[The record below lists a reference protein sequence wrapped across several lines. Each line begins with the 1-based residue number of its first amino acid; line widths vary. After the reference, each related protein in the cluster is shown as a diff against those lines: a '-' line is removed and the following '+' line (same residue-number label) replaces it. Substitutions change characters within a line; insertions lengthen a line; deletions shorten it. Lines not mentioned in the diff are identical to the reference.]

1 MKPLKI
7 ALIGLDTSHS
17 IEFPRRMQAP
27 DCKPELKVAGLE
39 AVSCL
44 SFMTP
49 FTDAGILQKRREQ
62 LEQWGVRVTE
72 DFAEAVTDCDA
83 IMIEINDP
91 ALHLDYFTRCVSLRK
106 PIFLDKP
113 LADTYEN
120 GKKIVTLA
128 EKHKI
133 PVMSASSLRFSADL
147 IRSCQVAPNPDQ
159 AIFFGPLGIPAA
171 GEGIIWYGVHCF
183 EMLQRAMGHGAM
195 RVDARRDT
203 SGVVT
208 IVEYPERR
216 RGIVALTEGAYTY
229 GGTLRQKDQ
238 VHSFVVDSAMIY
250 TEELRLIHDFFR
262 YGTAPLT
269 LQDSLAV
276 MQLLDAAVTSS
287 RSGEPVMLDSY

>member
-27 DCKPELKVAGLE
+27 DCKPEFKVTGLK

-44 SFMTP
+44 SFLTP
-49 FTDAGILQKRREQ
+49 FTDAGILQKRQEQ

-72 DFAEAVTDCDA
+72 DFDEAVADCDA

-91 ALHLDYFTRCVSLRK
+91 ALHLEYFTRCVSLRK

-120 GKKIVTLA
+120 GKEIVALA
-128 EKHKI
+128 EKHKL

-147 IRSCQVAPNPDQ
+147 IKACQAVPDPDQ
-159 AIFFGPLGIPAA
+159 VMVFGPLGIPAA
-171 GEGIIWYGVHCF
+171 GEGVIWYGVHCF
-183 EMLQRAMGHGAM
+183 EMLQLAMGQGAM
-195 RVDARRDT
+195 RVDARRDA

-208 IVEYPERR
+208 IVEYPNRR
-216 RGIVALTEGAYTY
+216 RGVVELTEGVYTY
-229 GGTLRQKDQ
+229 GGTVRRKDQ
-238 VHSFVVDSAMIY
+238 VQSYVVDSTMIY

-262 YGTAPLT
+262 TGTAPLT

-276 MQLLDAAVTSS
+276 MQLLDAAVKSS
-287 RSGEPVMLDSY
+287 HSKEPVMLQ